1 MTNLVIGL
9 CFGAAAALA
18 LLIMW
23 RMAERVREDTQFDE
37 KDRPAKSGISQGEV
51 HEGSPKIESR

>member
-23 RMAERVREDTQFDE
+23 RMAERVRKDTQSAE
-37 KDRPAKSGISQGEV
+37 KDRPAKSGISQGKVLE
-51 HEGSPKIESR
+51 ESKIESR